1 MKMKAGITAVLLSA
15 FLMLGGTVPVQ
26 ARTNC
31 QKRIEK
37 AENNLRKAV
46 AKHGEHSRQAENRR
60 RQLEEAREKCGRGHD
75 KDHDRDRDRDHNR
88 DRDHD
93 HR

>member
-15 FLMLGGTVPVQ
+15 FLMLGGTVPAQ

-31 QKRIEK
+31 EKRIQK

-46 AKHGEHSRQAENRR
+46 ARHGEHSRQAEARR
-60 RQLEEAREKCGRGHD
+60 HQLEEAREQCGRGHD
-75 KDHDRDRDRDHNR
+75 RDH

-93 HR
+93 HDHR